1 MTNTTMTF
9 GQLDSWESEG
19 SGSKTS
25 KEDYLNIKTD
35 GITVVRF
42 LTEPPFKYHAHWVDL
57 GTRKMK
63 VNCAGRDCLLCKQGN
78 EAIKFYV
85 SIVLNRE
92 TGRCQVF
99 EFKKQIFDG
108 LKGFFTDL
116 PDWGSLLAYDVK
128 IDRKLSRKPEVYKLI
143 PRPKTPLT
151 KEELVMIAEFKD
163 RVSLDKH
170 CSPMTNE
177 AIQKR
182 LDGGGQ
188 ASGGGGGGFG
198 AGQVYVPRNVVVE
211 PAVVAA
217 TTGIEEDPDFSFA

>member
-1 MTNTTMTF
+1 MTTATLTF

-19 SGSKTS
+19 AGRAS

-35 GITVVRF
+35 GTTVLRF
-42 LTEPPFKYHAHWVDL
+42 LTEPPFKYFAHWVDL

-63 VNCAGRDCLLCKQGN
+63 LNCAGRDCVLCKQGN

-108 LKGFFTDL
+108 LHGFFNDK
-116 PDWGSLLAYDVK
+116 PDWGSLLEYDVK

-143 PRPKTPLT
+143 PKPKAPLT
-151 KEELVMIAEFKD
+151 KDEQTMIAEFKE
-163 RVSLDKH
+163 RVKLDKH
-170 CSPMTNE
+170 CAPMTNE
-177 AIQKR
+177 AIEKK
-182 LDGGGQ
+182 LSD
-188 ASGGGGGGFG
+188 AANPGGGGGGFG
-198 AGQVYVPRNVVVE
+198 GNQSYTPRM
-211 PAVVAA
+211 ADTSTIVAA
-217 TTGIEEDPDFSFA
+217 AATSADEDPDFSFA